1 MLSKSNIY
9 FRGVL
14 DVLPL
19 LIPVFPFGLI
29 IGVIGIELG
38 FSPLMVYAT
47 SLIIFSGSAQIVFFQ
62 LISAGASP
70 VVTLTSVTVTNSR
83 HFLYGAV
90 LSEYLEDLS
99 QSWKAFLSY
108 FLVDQ
113 SFALS
118 HKFFKKNSSLKNKH
132 YYLLGSGST
141 LWFVW
146 QISSLVGIF
155 LGAVVPD
162 ELGLS
167 FAIPLTFLS
176 LIIHEF
182 RKPDHLIVIFVSG
195 FLAIVFYEIPFKAY
209 IIAASLGALIV
220 ALIITNIK
228 LKKK

>member
-1 MLSKSNIY
+1 MKKKVI
-9 FRGVL
+9 FFKGFL

-38 FSPLMVYAT
+38 FGPLMVYIS
-47 SLIIFSGSAQIVFFQ
+47 SLIVFSGSAQIVLFQ
-62 LISAGASP
+62 LISGGASP
-70 VVTLTSVTVTNSR
+70 LVTLTSVGVTNSR
-83 HFLYGAV
+83 HLLYGAV

-99 QSWKAFLSY
+99 NSWKAFLSY

-118 HKFFKKNSSLKNKH
+118 HKFFKENRTLENKH
-132 YYLLGSGST
+132 FYLLGSGFT

-146 QISSLVGIF
+146 QISSLFGIF
-155 LGAVVPD
+155 LGSIVPE

-182 RKPDHLIVIFVSG
+182 RKMDHLIVIFVSG
-195 FLAIVFYEIPFKAY
+195 LLAILFYDIPFKAY
-209 IIAASLGALIV
+209 IIAASVGALIV
-220 ALIITNIK
+220 AWIITNIK
-228 LKKK
+228 FKKK

>member
-1 MLSKSNIY
+1 MKSSKVFIKG
-9 FRGVL
+9 FL

-47 SLIIFSGSAQIVFFQ
+47 SLIVFSGSAQIVLFQ
-62 LISAGASP
+62 LISGGASSI
-70 VVTLTSVTVTNSR
+70 VTLTSVGVTNSR
-83 HFLYGAV
+83 HLLYGAV
-90 LSEYLEDLS
+90 LSEYLENLS
-99 QSWKAFLSY
+99 NSWKMFLSY

-118 HKFFKKNSSLKNKH
+118 HIYFKKNKSLKNKH
-132 YYLLGSGST
+132 YYLLGSGFT
-141 LWFVW
+141 LWLTW

-155 LGAVVPD
+155 LGSIVPE
-162 ELGLS
+162 ELGLA

-182 RKPDHLIVIFVSG
+182 RKIDHLLVIFVSG
-195 FLAIVFYEIPFKAY
+195 FLAILFYEIPFKAY
-209 IIAASLGALIV
+209 IIAASLGALLV
-220 ALIITNIK
+220 ALLITNLK
-228 LKKK
+228 FKKK

>member
-1 MLSKSNIY
+1 MKKKTI
-9 FRGVL
+9 FFKGCIE
-14 DVLPL
+14 VLPL

-29 IGVIGIELG
+29 IGVIGVELG
-38 FSPLMVYAT
+38 FSPLLVYAS

-62 LISAGASP
+62 LLSGGASAI
-70 VVTLTSVTVTNSR
+70 VTLTSVGVTNSR

-90 LSEYLEDLS
+90 LSEYLENLS
-99 QSWKAFLSY
+99 TAWKAFLSY

-118 HKFFKKNSSLKNKH
+118 HKFFKENKHLINKH
-132 YYLLGSGST
+132 YYLLGSGFT

-146 QISSLVGIF
+146 QISTLFGIF
-155 LGAVVPD
+155 LGSIVPD
-162 ELGLS
+162 ELGLA

-182 RKPDHLIVIFVSG
+182 RKWDHLIVIFVSG
-195 FLAIVFYEIPFKAY
+195 FLAILFYEIPFKAY
-209 IIAASLGALIV
+209 IIAASIGALIV
-220 ALIITNIK
+220 AWIITIIK

>member
-70 VVTLTSVTVTNSR
+70 VVTLTSVAVTNSR